1 MAPFQMVGLM
11 NERGISNSVK
21 HLQGNV
27 FPKIVNGYKQKN
39 YFSKNL
45 HHNVRIGSGYTSV
58 NMTFHLTFFRRTWFM
73 ESWSYFSRFY
83 LKKNHNFEYKRWSP
97 SWRPANCQLYWKET
111 PTNFSVHIIPKVFVS
126 EKNLKKRELTERLSL
141 L

>member
-1 MAPFQMVGLM
+1 MVRLM

-27 FPKIVNGYKQKN
+27 FPKVVNGYKQKN

-45 HHNVRIGSGYTSV
+45 HRIVRIGSGYTSV

-73 ESWSYFSRFY
+73 ES
-83 LKKNHNFEYKRWSP
+83 
-97 SWRPANCQLYWKET
+97 
-111 PTNFSVHIIPKVFVS
+111 
-126 EKNLKKRELTERLSL
+126 
-141 L
+141 